1 MRDEL
6 VLAARIAFMEKKY
19 LSLIVLLSL
28 FLFCKIAL
36 SNTPSYDFLGTYQLY
51 SQFDEKTKKYVHVNL
66 ADKTLRKLT
75 FDTQSIQIG
84 DSSCKNVTY
93 HVIPKELVN
102 WEDTKAMF
110 NEVLK
115 ANKITLS
122 KMQLVKIK
130 GNQCDLMI
138 VFVNDNYL
146 LLLSHDNLPILYIKK

>member
-1 MRDEL
+1 
-6 VLAARIAFMEKKY
+6 MEKKY
-19 LSLIVLLSL
+19 LSLIVLLGL
-28 FLFCKIAL
+28 FLFCKVAL
-36 SNTPSYDFLGTYQLY
+36 SDTPSYDFLGTYQPY
-51 SQFDEKTKKYVHVNL
+51 SQFDEKTKKYMRVNPT
-66 ADKTLRKLT
+66 DKTLHNLT

-93 HVIPKELVN
+93 NIIPKELVN
-102 WEDTKAMF
+102 WEETKAMF
-110 NEVLK
+110 NETLQ

-146 LLLSHDNLPILYIKK
+146 LLLSHEMPILYIKK